1 MFHENIVSGVMVR
14 PALGD
19 ITNMLIR
26 RSHSTK
32 GKYENTN
39 FKQLSYTY
47 ASYWIFNMFAF
58 ICTDLQMV

>member
-1 MFHENIVSGVMVR
+1 MVR

-26 RSHSTK
+26 RSDSTK

-58 ICTDLQMV
+58 IGTDLQMV